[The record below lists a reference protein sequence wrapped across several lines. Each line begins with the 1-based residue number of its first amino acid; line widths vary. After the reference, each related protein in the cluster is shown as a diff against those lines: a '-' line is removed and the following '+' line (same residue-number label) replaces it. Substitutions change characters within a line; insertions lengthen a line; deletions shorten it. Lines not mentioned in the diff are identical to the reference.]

1 MHGHTWSQ
9 AARKAELGT
18 LHGWAHTSPLPI
30 SHAHMSLPD
39 TCWAPT
45 QCCSQKI
52 TLQQRGH
59 LGRGKQD
66 LRDAH
71 LQ

>member
-1 MHGHTWSQ
+1 MHDHTGPWP
-9 AARKAELGT
+9 AHRAELST
-18 LHGWAHTSPLPI
+18 SHRRAHTSP
-30 SHAHMSLPD
+30 SSMSCGHWALPD

-59 LGRGKQD
+59 LGRGKQN